1 MAPAAELESDSGEF
15 LRRQQQLFEQGFS
28 FSGYERDLLSLNL
41 GDGRFLDISGVSGV
55 DSITDGRAA
64 VFADLDND
72 GDTDIFL
79 RAAHGTAHLL
89 FRNNV
94 GAASRHLR
102 VSLEGTKSGTD
113 AFGAVVRVK
122 TSAGVQ
128 TRIKAGG
135 SGFLSQSDPRLLF
148 GLGSGEEGAEWIEV
162 VWPSGRQDRYRP
174 IPPWSSVRIKEG
186 ESQLRRVTERRFQLP
201 DPLPEAAARWQVLN
215 LRRGDR
221 LPSLPVT
228 TLDGKV
234 TTLAVL
240 LPPGRRAIVNL
251 WATWC
256 LPCAEEMPELQRLHA
271 GAGDHGLPVIGVS
284 LDDTDT
290 RAQVPGF
297 LARLGITYPIVLANP
312 GFVEA
317 LFAAGQASVPLS
329 LVLDEQG
336 RVEDLLSGWSPETSL
351 RLQALQGPP
360 PADR

>member
-1 MAPAAELESDSGEF
+1 MAPAAEVESDSAEF
-15 LRRQQQLFEQGFS
+15 LRRQQRLFEEGFS

-41 GDGRFLDISGVSGV
+41 GDGHFLDISGVSGV

-102 VSLEGTKSGTD
+102 VSLEGTRSGSD

-148 GLGSGEEGAEWIEV
+148 GLGTGGRAEWIEV

-174 IPPWSSVRIKEG
+174 VPPWESVRIKEG
-186 ESQLRRVTERRFQLP
+186 DRHLRRVTERRFRLP
-201 DPLPEAAARWQVLN
+201 DPLPEAEARWQVLN

-228 TLDGKV
+228 TLDGKA
-234 TTLAVL
+234 TTLAAL
-240 LPPGRRAIVNL
+240 LPPGRRALVNL

-271 GAGDHGLPVIGVS
+271 GTTDHGLWVIGVS
-284 LDDTDT
+284 LDDADT
-290 RAQVPGF
+290 RTQVPGF

-317 LFAAGQASVPLS
+317 LYAADRASVPLS
-329 LVLDEQG
+329 LMLDEQG
-336 RVEDLLSGWSPETSL
+336 RVQDLLAGWSPETSL
-351 RLQALQGPP
+351 RLQALQRPP
-360 PADR
+360 PANR